1 MERAAPHQ
9 VRSGDRQHLIP
20 VTIHQG
26 SSELLAAIP
35 RVFEGVSVEVFDA
48 AGAAT
53 ACFGLPGD
61 DPDRVRADLP
71 HGALVAS
78 VPKATPELQA
88 LVASLLATVAER
100 ERLEGDM
107 ESMNTSSLRLLE
119 QVSMFGE
126 TLPRLSAGGD
136 DAEIASLGV
145 RACQR
150 AAGVQQ
156 VVYLGLQ
163 QSKGCCEV
171 VVHVAGD
178 ALRGRTPVELDPT
191 LPVAGFLA
199 DVLGVEEGVV
209 LRSVVD
215 ARLGELGSVEY
226 LAEHQVMGVPV
237 TYGAG
242 DKRVT
247 LGALLLVDKAATYGR
262 TAEESQLGNEE
273 GQVAESFAAMLG
285 AVLGARKTAA
295 FGKELAMARTIQH
308 QILPEKPVVLGG
320 FDIAARYYACGAVG
334 GDYYDYVPLADG
346 RTMVVI
352 ADVSGHNL
360 ASGMIMVSAR
370 AMLRTLAS
378 VHDSP
383 KQVFDN
389 LAVRMFDDLTRTERF
404 LTAAA
409 VALRHDDGA
418 VDYVCAGHNDMLVYR
433 AATDRVESI
442 ASESTILGF
451 LRAPEYGVRR
461 IQLAPGDCLLL
472 YTDGITEAMDDTG
485 TMFGDD
491 RLAAVFAQ
499 LAPNRSA
506 QRVIDGVVSEL
517 ETFRR
522 GMVGND
528 DVTAVVIRY
537 DGPGCQHRTEAGERR

>member
-1 MERAAPHQ
+1 M
-9 VRSGDRQHLIP
+9 
-20 VTIHQG
+20 TIHQG
-26 SSELLAAIP
+26 SCELLAAIP
-35 RVFEGVSVEVFDA
+35 KVLDGVAVEVLDA
-48 AGAAT
+48 AGVSEQS
-53 ACFGLPGD
+53 FGHVGGD
-61 DPDRVRADLP
+61 HDRVRAELP
-71 HGALVAS
+71 QGALLAS
-78 VPKATPELQA
+78 VPKAVPGLQP
-88 LVASLLATVAER
+88 LVAALLATVAER
-100 ERLEGDM
+100 ERLEADM

-150 AAGVQQ
+150 AASVQQ
-156 VVYLGLQ
+156 VVYLAHHAN
-163 QSKGCCEV
+163 KGMAEV
-171 VVHVAGD
+171 VVHFAGES
-178 ALRGRTPVELDPT
+178 RGKAAAELEPLQPVE
-191 LPVAGFLA
+191 GFLA
-199 DVLGVEEGVV
+199 DVLAVTEGVV
-209 LRSVVD
+209 LRSVAAD
-215 ARLGELGSVEY
+215 RLGEPGSVEH
-226 LAEHQVMGVPV
+226 LAERQVMGVPV

-242 DKRVT
+242 DKRVL
-247 LGALLLVDKAATYGR
+247 LGVLVLVDKVAAYGG
-262 TAEESQLGNEE
+262 TDADVPLGNEE
-273 GQVAESFAAMLG
+273 GQIAESFAAMLG
-285 AVLGARKTAA
+285 AVLGARQTAA

-308 QILPEKPVVLGG
+308 QILPEKPAVLGG
-320 FDIAARYYACGAVG
+320 FDIAARYFACGAVG

-383 KQVFDN
+383 KPVFDD
-389 LAVRMFDDLTRTERF
+389 LAKRMFDDLTRTERF

-409 VALRHDDGA
+409 VALRSGDGG

-433 AATDRVESI
+433 AANDRIESV

-451 LRAPEYGVRR
+451 LPSPEYGVRR
-461 IQLAPGDCLLL
+461 VQLQPGDCLLL
-472 YTDGITEAMDDTG
+472 FTDGITEAIDDTG

-506 QRVIDGVVSEL
+506 QRIIDGVLAEL

-522 GMVGND
+522 GQVGSD

-537 DGPGCQHRTEAGERR
+537 NGPAGTPGDRR